1 MKNIIC
7 SSLIFLALFL
17 VGCDNSNDPAPP
29 PPAPTIESLDVTPK
43 AETLDVGTTQ
53 KYTVLAKYSDNSYE
67 DVSDQVTW
75 SLAND
80 NGSII
85 FDQADPSIAR
95 AAAVGTD
102 FVVATLG
109 AITTEDAQRA
119 EVTVVDDTLVS
130 IEITGGNSDLILG
143 VNHQFNATGT
153 YSGGRTQDL
162 TEETDWTS
170 GNTGFITI
178 SSSGLA
184 SPLAE
189 GNTTITAS
197 FDGQTDIASVSIN
210 DPNKIDYIVITPE
223 GYDFLTG
230 ELKQFSALAYFAD
243 PTKESEIITN
253 DCLWISSD
261 TAIVAEVV
269 GVNARPGNF
278 VAKDIAGDA
287 TITASLNINLD
298 TTINVSVEK
307 PSVNRIVITPK
318 TASLSVGED
327 KLFITDAVDQDGRL
341 HTINTNPDQ
350 EYTVDDPSILS
361 IANDPDNAGMARA
374 LSAGQAIITS
384 TFVYEGETFTTHAVV
399 TVTP

>member
-130 IEITGGNSDLILG
+130 IEITGGDSDLILG

-374 LSAGQAIITS
+374 LSTGQAIITS

>member
-7 SSLIFLALFL
+7 SSLILLALFL
-17 VGCDNSNDPAPP
+17 FGCDNSNDPAPP

-130 IEITGGNSDLILG
+130 IEITGGDSDLILG

-374 LSAGQAIITS
+374 LSTGQAIITS

>member
-130 IEITGGNSDLILG
+130 IEITGGDSDLILG

-230 ELKQFSALAYFAD
+230 ELKQFSALAYLQIRLR
-243 PTKESEIITN
+243 KVK
-253 DCLWISSD
+253 LLQM
-261 TAIVAEVV
+261 IVY
-269 GVNARPGNF
+269 GYP
-278 VAKDIAGDA
+278 
-287 TITASLNINLD
+287 
-298 TTINVSVEK
+298 
-307 PSVNRIVITPK
+307 VILP
-318 TASLSVGED
+318 
-327 KLFITDAVDQDGRL
+327 
-341 HTINTNPDQ
+341 
-350 EYTVDDPSILS
+350 
-361 IANDPDNAGMARA
+361 
-374 LSAGQAIITS
+374 
-384 TFVYEGETFTTHAVV
+384 
-399 TVTP
+399 